1 MPEMP
6 DSHDLWHEVNQARLD
21 IAELRGMVKMHFED
35 RQHHIPP
42 CRPAAEMQ
50 KTIMSALAAAVIAMI
65 GAATLFL
72 VYVTKWRETRDYL
85 EENISWARFL
95 LFQ

>member
-42 CRPAAEMQ
+42 
-50 KTIMSALAAAVIAMI
+50 
-65 GAATLFL
+65 
-72 VYVTKWRETRDYL
+72 
-85 EENISWARFL
+85 
-95 LFQ
+95 